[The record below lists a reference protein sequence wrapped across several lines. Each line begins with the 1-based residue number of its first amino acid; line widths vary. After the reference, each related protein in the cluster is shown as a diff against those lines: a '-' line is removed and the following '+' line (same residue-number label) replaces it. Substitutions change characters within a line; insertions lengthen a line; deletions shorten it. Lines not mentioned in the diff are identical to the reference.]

1 MEDLQGEGQG
11 QMMTSWLFDLMRN
24 SKLHAK
30 ENRITPS
37 VTPDEHSQL
46 VCKSCHTFVA
56 AG

>member
-24 SKLHAK
+24 SKLNAK

-37 VTPDEHSQL
+37 VTPDEHSPL
-46 VCKSCHTFVA
+46 VYKSCHTFVA